1 MVQLGCSFESIEMPQ
16 IKISL
21 DKTNAE
27 FVTNYQAF
35 GYSSKSAI
43 VADAVSRLNK
53 ILKAE
58 ALIKSAELYQEVY
71 NDDVDLQELTDNAA
85 SSCLE

>member
-1 MVQLGCSFESIEMPQ
+1 MHPL
-16 IKISL
+16 
-21 DKTNAE
+21 
-27 FVTNYQAF
+27 NYEDWETLKGTASHKGQ
-35 GYSSKSAI
+35 GKGET
-43 VADAVSRLNK
+43 RLNK

-71 NDDVDLQELTDNAA
+71 NEDLDLQELSDDAA

>member
-1 MVQLGCSFESIEMPQ
+1 M
-16 IKISL
+16 KIGKR
-21 DKTNAE
+21 KT
-27 FVTNYQAF
+27 
-35 GYSSKSAI
+35 
-43 VADAVSRLNK
+43 RLNK

-71 NDDVDLQELTDNAA
+71 NDDVDLQELTDDAA